1 MKRNSNRRRQKVKQ
15 KFSLEEV
22 LEVIKAYIESHGY
35 PPTNRELA
43 AKFCCSVS
51 TINIYLQEMLED
63 EKLET
68 DHSIGACRAFRVAG
82 MRMVDTRELEGA
94 VKQLGD
100 LLDHCRDMAAGK
112 DADPIWGRDV
122 EALEAVIGAVRIT
135 EERRKQE

>member
-1 MKRNSNRRRQKVKQ
+1 MKRR
-15 KFSLEEV
+15 FSLEEI
-22 LEVIKAYIESHGY
+22 LNVIKAYIETHGY
-35 PPTNRELA
+35 PPTQRELA

-51 TINIYLQEMLED
+51 TINIYLQEMLEN

-82 MRMVDTRELEGA
+82 MPVVDIRELEGA
-94 VKQLGD
+94 VKQLED

-112 DADPIWGRDV
+112 DADPIWGRDA